1 MFAIAFDMVVSDLK
15 KNYGE
20 PYNNAY
26 FAIGVIL
33 RKYGFY
39 NARGSVV
46 NKQERAGDE
55 TWPFLS
61 EKNPIDKSAVNRYNA
76 RSRCRGSSQAFP

>member
-1 MFAIAFDMVVSDLK
+1 MARRDISSLKGDMFAIAFDMVVSDLK

-33 RKYGFY
+33 RKYSFY

-55 TWPFLS
+55 TCPFLS
-61 EKNPIDKSAVNRYNA
+61 EKIR
-76 RSRCRGSSQAFP
+76 